1 MRQVNKR
8 LSMNGGKFNCLG
20 LSTVD
25 LQKVGCIFCE
35 FIAYHVKSFC
45 SLWKNT
51 SRRSLEKW

>member
-51 SRRSLEKW
+51 SRRSL